1 MANPAATG
9 STGSTEMG
17 SLFGWAFGDD
27 SRRGDTAYLRGLKER
42 ALDNAQS
49 TAAARGLDIVSRS
62 ASYTVVR
69 ANDTLLELDN
79 APDSLIV
86 RCTVNVTGPGAAQ
99 VHAEG
104 PMNG

>member
-17 SLFGWAFGDD
+17 NLFGWAFGDEA
-27 SRRGDTAYLRGLKER
+27 RRGDTVYVQGLKER
-42 ALDNAQS
+42 ALDNARN
-49 TAAARGLDIVSRS
+49 TAAARGLDVIIRS
-62 ASYTVVR
+62 AAYTVVR
-69 ANDTLLELDN
+69 ANDTLLELNN

-86 RCTVNVTGPGAAQ
+86 RCTVNVTGPGAAKL
-99 VHAEG
+99 HAEG